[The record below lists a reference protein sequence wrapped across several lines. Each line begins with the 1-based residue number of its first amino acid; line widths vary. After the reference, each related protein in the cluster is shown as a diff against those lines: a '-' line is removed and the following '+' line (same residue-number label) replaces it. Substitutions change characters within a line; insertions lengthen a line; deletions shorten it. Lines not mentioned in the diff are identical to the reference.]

1 MANDSSFLF
10 AGIHFDRKKFGADIA
25 RFQKKD
31 TDNSFAKIQTVTEDE
46 ESKET
51 IEAVS
56 GKKRKRKKT
65 SSAVDGFSVFRS
77 STSKSNEEGQAD
89 DNDESIRLKKEQNK
103 QLERDAIFRK
113 NHNIHV
119 SGYNV
124 PSPLQSFDELK
135 TRYKCPSYLL
145 WKLAELGFREPTPI
159 QRQAIPVLLQDR
171 ECFACAP
178 TGSGKTLAF
187 VCPMLMKLKAHAKGG
202 VRAVIICHSRELS
215 GQTYREC
222 KKLAKGEKFRIKL
235 MTKNLLRNADFSKF
249 SCDILISTPLRLCL
263 AIKKKKVD
271 LSRVEYLVL
280 DESDKLFEPQ
290 LFKQIDSI
298 IKACTNPSIIRSLF
312 SATLPDFVE
321 DRARELMHDAVRVI
335 VGRKNMASDTIK
347 QKLVFTGSEEGKLLA
362 IRQSFAESLNPP
374 VLVFL
379 QSKERAKE
387 LYGELAFDNI
397 RVDVIHSDLS
407 QEERENAVDNFRAGK
422 TWVLIATDVVA
433 RGMDFKGINCVINYD
448 FPDSASAYIHRI
460 GRSGRAGR
468 SGEAITF
475 YTEEDIPFLR
485 NVSNLM
491 ASSGCEVPSWL
502 TELQLQKK
510 KWKKHRPDR
519 DSISTK
525 PDLPKSDSISTKPKL
540 QKKLKKHRPKKDS
553 IVTKPDLPKSD
564 SISTK
569 PKLQKKLKKHR
580 PKKDSIVTKPDL
592 PKSDSIS
599 TKPKL
604 QKKLKKHRDPKEIL
618 S

>member
-10 AGIHFDRKKFGADIA
+10 AGIRFDRKKFGADIA

-31 TDNSFAKIQTVTEDE
+31 TDNSLVKIQSVTEDE
-46 ESKET
+46 ENKET

-56 GKKRKRKKT
+56 AKKRKRKKT
-65 SSAVDGFSVFRS
+65 SSEAVDGFSVFRS
-77 STSKSNEEGQAD
+77 STSKSNKEVKVND
-89 DNDESIRLKKEQNK
+89 DNDESTRLKKEQNK

-124 PSPLQSFDELK
+124 PSPLQSFDELN

-145 WKLAELGFREPTPI
+145 RNLAELGFREPTPI
-159 QRQAIPVLLQDR
+159 QQQAIPVLLQDR

-187 VCPMLMKLKAHAKGG
+187 VVPMLMKLKAHAKGG

-235 MTKNLLRNADFSKF
+235 MTKHLLRNADFSKF
-249 SCDILISTPLRLCL
+249 SCDILISTPLRLRL

-280 DESDKLFEPQ
+280 DESDKLFEPG
-290 LFKQIDSI
+290 LFTQIDSI

-335 VGRKNMASDTIK
+335 VGRKNMASETIK
-347 QKLVFTGSEEGKLLA
+347 QKLVFTGSEEGKLIA

-374 VLVFL
+374 VLIFV
-379 QSKERAKE
+379 QKKERAVE

-433 RGMDFKGINCVINYD
+433 RGMDFKGINCVINFD

-485 NVSNLM
+485 NVANLM

-502 TELQLQKK
+502 MELQKK
-510 KWKKHRPDR
+510 KWKKHRPRR

-525 PDLPKSDSISTKPKL
+525 PVDQKEKL
-540 QKKLKKHRPKKDS
+540 NK
-553 IVTKPDLPKSD
+553 T
-564 SISTK
+564 
-569 PKLQKKLKKHR
+569 
-580 PKKDSIVTKPDL
+580 
-592 PKSDSIS
+592 
-599 TKPKL
+599 
-604 QKKLKKHRDPKEIL
+604 
-618 S
+618 